1 VRVVLAAAARS
12 AQIEAMA
19 TSDRGG
25 DDRRSTPD
33 RRFVVDRRAAD
44 RRQSVV
50 RVTVEQRS
58 GRDRRVTEERRLVDD
73 RRVPMDRRANGAPI
87 ETHLHAAI
95 TLLEHLSDGG
105 HLTAQAQRDLDAA
118 LFRLKFALDRLAD
131 EEQV

>member
-1 VRVVLAAAARS
+1 
-12 AQIEAMA
+12 MA
-19 TSDRGG
+19 SSDRGG
-25 DDRRSTPD
+25 DDRRSIPD

-58 GRDRRVTEERRLVDD
+58 GRDRRVTDERRLVDD